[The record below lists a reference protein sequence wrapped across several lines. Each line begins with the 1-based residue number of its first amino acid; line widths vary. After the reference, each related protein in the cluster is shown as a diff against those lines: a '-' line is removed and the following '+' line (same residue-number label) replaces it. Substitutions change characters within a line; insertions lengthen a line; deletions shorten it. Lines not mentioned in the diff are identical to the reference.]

1 MKKIDCY
8 FPYKQILFDI
18 PRNDVKWC
26 CKMLQA
32 SSLDDFDPQNYFA
45 DPLLS
50 DIRNS
55 LEQGVEHSACDLCW
69 KAEEKNVESWR
80 QVEGKIPEHLQNTD
94 LNKDPYNKKFQR
106 LELFFDNTC
115 DLACIY
121 CGPWLS
127 SKWAQEN
134 EKTKV
139 FSNFEYVEKNTN
151 EKTQKIIDTIR
162 NIGRNAN
169 EHERVD
175 LAFLG
180 GEPFL
185 SPQVK
190 DGKFMRFVD
199 AYYEHAPLSSELLL
213 NFITNLNTPDKIF
226 DKNLNVLLE
235 AKNKYPNLLV
245 HISMSLECVGEMTEL
260 TRFGS
265 NWNQVDKNINKWLEQ
280 DWINFNFNTAF
291 NALTLSD
298 AANYISYL
306 VKLYNKHKRKISIS
320 PNVVYE
326 PDGLEPSVL
335 DNSFEIYIKN
345 ALTILSNNTHCFE
358 DDEGIGWQRLAQN
371 LENISNSLGNNTE
384 KKKNLKVYLTYMNK
398 LRGIDINNSFPLVV
412 KYLKNT

>member
-1 MKKIDCY
+1 MTKKIDCY

-26 CKMLQA
+26 CKMLEG
-32 SSLDDFDPQNYFA
+32 SSLDDYNPENYHA
-45 DPLLS
+45 DPLLN

-55 LEQGVEHSACDLCW
+55 LEQGIEHSACNVCW
-69 KAEEKNVESWR
+69 KAEHKNVESWR
-80 QVEGKIPEHLQNTD
+80 QVEGQVPHNLKDVN
-94 LNKDPYNKKFQR
+94 LNQHPYNKKFKR

-134 EKTKV
+134 QKTKL
-139 FSNFEYVEKNTN
+139 FPTFNQVEKNN
-151 EKTQKIIDTIR
+151 DEKTEKIIKTIE
-162 NIGRNAN
+162 NIGKHAH

-190 DGKFMRFVD
+190 DGRFMRFID

-213 NFITNLNTPDKIF
+213 NFITNLNTPDKTF
-226 DKNLNVLLE
+226 EKNLQVLLH
-235 AKNKYPNLLV
+235 AKQKYPNLLV
-245 HISMSLECVGEMTEL
+245 HISMSLECVGKYTEMT
-260 TRFGS
+260 RYGS
-265 NWNQVDKNINKWLEQ
+265 SWNQVDKNINRWLEQ

-291 NALTLSD
+291 NALTLTD
-298 AANYISYL
+298 APNYIEYL
-306 VKLYNKHKRKISIS
+306 INLYSKHKRKLSIS

-326 PDGLEPSVL
+326 PEGLEPSVL
-335 DNSFEIYIKN
+335 DKRFGVFVKKAISIVESNSE
-345 ALTILSNNTHCFE
+345 CFVN
-358 DDEGIGWQRLAQN
+358 DENIGWQRLVQN
-371 LENISNSLGNNTE
+371 LNNIEQSLGNNIHKKQMLKE
-384 KKKNLKVYLTYMNK
+384 SLAYMHVHRNINIKKN
-398 LRGIDINNSFPLVV
+398 FPHLI
-412 KYLKNT
+412 KYLKK

>member
-1 MKKIDCY
+1 
-8 FPYKQILFDI
+8 
-18 PRNDVKWC
+18 
-26 CKMLQA
+26 
-32 SSLDDFDPQNYFA
+32 
-45 DPLLS
+45 
-50 DIRNS
+50 
-55 LEQGVEHSACDLCW
+55 
-69 KAEEKNVESWR
+69 
-80 QVEGKIPEHLQNTD
+80 
-94 LNKDPYNKKFQR
+94 
-106 LELFFDNTC
+106 
-115 DLACIY
+115 
-121 CGPWLS
+121 
-127 SKWAQEN
+127 
-134 EKTKV
+134 
-139 FSNFEYVEKNTN
+139 
-151 EKTQKIIDTIR
+151 
-162 NIGRNAN
+162 
-169 EHERVD
+169 
-175 LAFLG
+175 
-180 GEPFL
+180 
-185 SPQVK
+185 
-190 DGKFMRFVD
+190 
-199 AYYEHAPLSSELLL
+199 
-213 NFITNLNTPDKIF
+213 
-226 DKNLNVLLE
+226 
-235 AKNKYPNLLV
+235 
-245 HISMSLECVGEMTEL
+245 MSLECVGEMTEL

-306 VKLYNKHKRKISIS
+306 VNLYNKHKRKISIS